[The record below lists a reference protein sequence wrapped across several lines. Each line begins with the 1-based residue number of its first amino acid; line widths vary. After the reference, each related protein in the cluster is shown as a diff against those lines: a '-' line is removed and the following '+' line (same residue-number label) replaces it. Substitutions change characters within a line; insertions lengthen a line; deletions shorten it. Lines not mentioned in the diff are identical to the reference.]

1 MANNFVK
8 IVNRFSAEPVAANE
22 SLISEEINLMDLAQY
37 GFFSLQLTVTGDGTA
52 KVEYLCSNNDSDFIK
67 PVGADDI
74 VTGFTKT
81 SGPGSNGKGFYS
93 FYPEPCGWMKIRV
106 TETGGDNAIA
116 VTINIAI
123 Q

>member
-1 MANNFVK
+1 MSNNFVK
-8 IVNRFSAEPVAANE
+8 IVNRFSEEPVVAGG

-67 PVGADDI
+67 PIGADDI

-81 SGPGSNGKGFYS
+81 SGPNSDGKGFYS
-93 FYPEPCGWMKIRV
+93 FYPEPCGWMKIKV
-106 TETGGDNAIA
+106 TETGGANAIA
-116 VTINIAI
+116 VTLNIAI